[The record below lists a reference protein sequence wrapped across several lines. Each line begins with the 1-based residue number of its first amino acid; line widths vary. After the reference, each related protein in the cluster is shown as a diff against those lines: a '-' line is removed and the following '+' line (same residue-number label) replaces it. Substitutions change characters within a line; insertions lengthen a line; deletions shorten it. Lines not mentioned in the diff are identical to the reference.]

1 MIELVRGCD
10 DRVIFIVT
18 YVSHWHYVTSK
29 QNNRP
34 QFFFSICFTEM
45 FEPVW
50 PISMA
55 TKEKKQRRYL
65 KEKET
70 GFFIKNVL

>member
-1 MIELVRGCD
+1 
-10 DRVIFIVT
+10 
-18 YVSHWHYVTSK
+18 
-29 QNNRP
+29 
-34 QFFFSICFTEM
+34 M